1 MTSAQLLIRTLE
13 SFGVD
18 TIFGYPGAHNIA
30 IYDAL
35 YDSTIRHVLVRHEQA
50 AAFMADGYA
59 RASGKVGVCLTTA
72 GPGATNAAT
81 AIAEAY
87 DDSVPVLH
95 LSGQVEAAYVR
106 TESGAYHEMD
116 LLAVF
121 GPMTKW
127 AAEATCADE
136 VGELVCEAFRQL
148 TNGRPRPVHLSLPN
162 DVLKEETSAEIPALP
177 KVRRSLP
184 PPLAITTSGVAMRKS
199 QRPMLWAGGGAIASG
214 ASDELAQLAQQLG
227 APVATTTMGRGA
239 ISDGHPLGL
248 GWVRGKPAQ
257 AALSQADLLIAVGC
271 RFGEV
276 ATAHWTT
283 KFPPLIHID
292 IDSDEIGKNI
302 EPQLGVTAD
311 ARVALRAL
319 IEELAG
325 AKRDPWFSA
334 PAPEP
339 ERMDQIDGQIVPI
352 LRELLDR
359 DAIVA
364 TDVGVTA
371 FHMFRHFPVYAPRTF
386 FHPATYIA
394 MGHAVPAALGAKI
407 AMPDRQV
414 ACITGDGAFMMV
426 CQELSTAVQEQLPVP
441 IIVIND
447 GQLSA
452 IKGIQRRQYPG
463 RYIAVDLVNPD
474 FEHLAQAFGTDF
486 ARIRRADDFKP
497 ALAAALASA
506 RPTLIEVVKSVQS
519 DC

>member
-59 RASGKVGVCLTTA
+59 RASGRAGVCLTTA

-106 TESGAYHEMD
+106 SESGAYHEMD

-121 GPMTKW
+121 APMTKW
-127 AAEATCADE
+127 AAEMTNADE
-136 VGELVCEAFRQL
+136 IAELTCEAFRQL

-162 DVLKEETSAEIPALP
+162 DLLKEETSAEVPALP
-177 KVRRSLP
+177 EQGGLLPKPPAIIAAGAAVRQ
-184 PPLAITTSGVAMRKS
+184 S
-199 QRPMLWAGGGAIASG
+199 QKPMLWAGGGAIASG
-214 ASDELAQLAQQLG
+214 ANRELAQLAQHLG

-239 ISDGHPLGL
+239 IPDDHPLGQ

-283 KFPPLIHID
+283 KFPPLIHVD
-292 IDSDEIGKNI
+292 VDPDEIGKNV
-302 EPQLGVTAD
+302 EVQVGVRAD
-311 ARVALRAL
+311 ARSALRAL
-319 IEELAG
+319 VEELAG

-334 PAPEP
+334 PASEP
-339 ERMDQIDGQIVPI
+339 ERMEHVDGQIVPI
-352 LRELLDR
+352 MREMLDR

-364 TDVGVTA
+364 TDVGITA

-386 FHPATYIA
+386 LHPATYIA

-414 ACITGDGAFMMV
+414 VCITGDGAFMMV

-463 RYIAVDLVNPD
+463 RYIAVDLINPD
-474 FEHLAQAFGTDF
+474 FELLAQAFGTGF
-486 ARIRRADDFKP
+486 ARIEQADDFEP
-497 ALAAALASA
+497 AFANALASA
-506 RPTLIEVVKSVQS
+506 RPTLIEVVKHGI
-519 DC
+519 